1 MPLNSAALHER
12 WHTRSARL
20 ARGSGSTNVIGLTA
34 IRREAGNRWDKIR
47 PGVIARLE
55 TLLRQRLGPAD
66 FFVPI
71 DEASYLVVMPG
82 STSEDGRICCL
93 RIAYELFTSMLGPCT
108 IEQLDIAHAEAV
120 SDDVLE
126 TRPFRIAELVELAKK
141 AELVLG
147 PSPAD
152 AAHHELHS
160 LAVPSS
166 QPAPPAELSYLP
178 IWDAQYQVIR
188 AYLAISKVNKR
199 FSGIEANGQIAR
211 ELSRQSLEVLDKSTR
226 SLDIHLARGERFQL
240 TIPISYEMLSSQVA
254 RMEFICTCRQLS
266 GALRPYLAF
275 RLEDIPV
282 GVPQSRLVDLVATLA
297 PFSGMLLAK
306 VSAKLSTYSIA
317 AYQGI
322 GLKAVGI
329 GLNAIPESEQM
340 REIDRLAAET
350 KRLKLMAFLDDVSSL
365 DILRYALERGINW
378 LSGPAIV
385 VAVDEPGP
393 MKRLSAVQLAGNFV
407 YV

>member
-1 MPLNSAALHER
+1 LNSAATQER

-20 ARGSGSTNVIGLTA
+20 ARGSGSTNVIGLGA

-71 DEASYLVVMPG
+71 DEADYLVVMPG
-82 STSEDGRICCL
+82 STPEDGQICCL
-93 RIAYELFTSMLGPCT
+93 RIAYELFTSLLGPCT

-120 SDDVLE
+120 DDDVLE
-126 TRPFRIAELVELAKK
+126 TRPFRIAELIEMAKK

-147 PSPAD
+147 PSPTD
-152 AAHHELHS
+152 AAHLELHS
-160 LAVPSS
+160 LGVPSG
-166 QPAPPAELSYLP
+166 QPALVTELSYLP
-178 IWDAQYQVIR
+178 IWDTQYQVIR
-188 AYLAISKVNKR
+188 AYVAATKGSRR
-199 FSGIEANGQIAR
+199 FAGVETNGSNAR
-211 ELSRQSLEVLDKSTR
+211 ELSRQLLTVLETSVR
-226 SLDIHLARGERFQL
+226 SLDAHLARGERFQL
-240 TIPISYEMLSSQVA
+240 TIPVSYEVLSSQVA

-266 GALRPYLAF
+266 SSLRPYLAF
-275 RLEDIPV
+275 RLDDIPV

-306 VSAKLSTYSIA
+306 VSARLSTYSIA

-329 GLNAIPESEQM
+329 GLNSVPESEQM

-378 LSGPAIV
+378 LSGPAISST
-385 VAVDEPGP
+385 VDDPGP